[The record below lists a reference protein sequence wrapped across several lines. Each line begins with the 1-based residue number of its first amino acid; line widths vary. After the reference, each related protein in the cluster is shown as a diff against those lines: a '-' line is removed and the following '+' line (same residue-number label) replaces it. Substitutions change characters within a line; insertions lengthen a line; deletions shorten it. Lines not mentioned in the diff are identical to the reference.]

1 MPKKKVDSLIQKDQK
16 VMTKELLAKIQSKA
30 PVASFKDQDIL
41 MNINAETKSGAVMSK
56 VKIPSKFTDRK
67 MNESKTMT
75 EIPWEKLPKWVQ
87 YEFDCTRKNDR
98 DTTLK
103 HLLTILKKEPTEQ
116 NVQPALMVANEI
128 GRFEDG
134 GEFLLKN
141 VSPKLINEII
151 HRKE

>member
-1 MPKKKVDSLIQKDQK
+1 MPKKMIKPIIKNNEQRVF
-16 VMTKELLAKIQSKA
+16 KEIMAKIKA
-30 PVASFKDQDIL
+30 KGPAVAIKDKSVLVYID
-41 MNINAETKSGAVMSK
+41 AETKSGAVISK
-56 VKIPSKFTDRK
+56 EKIPSKFTSRK
-67 MNESKTMT
+67 INESKTMT

-103 HLLTILKKEPTEQ
+103 HLLTILEREPTEQ
-116 NVQPALMVANEI
+116 NVQPALMVVNEI

-141 VSPKLINEII
+141 ISPKLIDEII
-151 HRKE
+151 HRKG

>member
-1 MPKKKVDSLIQKDQK
+1 MPRKTIKPITLNNEQKIF
-16 VMTKELLAKIQSKA
+16 KEILAKIKTKSPA
-30 PVASFKDQDIL
+30 VVIKDKSIL
-41 MNINAETKSGAVMSK
+41 MYIDAETKSGAVISK
-56 VKIPSKFTDRK
+56 EKIPSKFTDRK
-67 MNESKTMT
+67 INESKTMT

-141 VSPKLINEII
+141 ISPKLINEII